1 MKALYA
7 VVAAVAV
14 LTSPAVIAQEQA
26 ADNMAIVREKV
37 RADKKLLVAA
47 NMTLSEQEAAAFWPV
62 YEAYQ
67 KDIETLNNRT
77 RDAIKAYAAAY
88 NQGAVPD
95 DVAKKLLG
103 EALAIEGAELDMRKS
118 YVPKFEKVLPS
129 AKVARY
135 YQIENKIRAAI
146 KYELAEGIPLVQ

>member
-7 VVAAVAV
+7 AVAAAAV
-14 LTSPAVIAQEQA
+14 LASPAVIAQEQP
-26 ADNMAIVREKV
+26 ADNMAIVMEKV
-37 RADKKLLVAA
+37 RADKKLVVAA
-47 NMTLSEQEAAAFWPV
+47 NMNLTEQEATGFWPV
-62 YEAYQ
+62 YESYQ
-67 KDIETLNNRT
+67 KDIGALNDRT
-77 RDAIKAYAAAY
+77 RNAIKSYATAY
-88 NQGAVPD
+88 NAGAVPD

-103 EALAIEGAELDMRKS
+103 EVLAIEGAELDMRKS
-118 YVPKFEKVLPS
+118 YVPKFEKVLPA

>member
-7 VVAAVAV
+7 AVAAAAV
-14 LTSPAVIAQEQA
+14 LASPAVIAQEKA
-26 ADNMAIVREKV
+26 ADNMAIVMEKV

-47 NMTLSEQEAAAFWPV
+47 NMELTEQQAAAFWPV

-67 KDIETLNNRT
+67 KDLAALNNRT
-77 RDAIKAYAAAY
+77 GDAIKNYAAAY

-95 DVAKKLLG
+95 DVAKKLLA
-103 EALAIEGAELDMRKS
+103 EVLAIEGDELNMRKS
-118 YVPKFEKVLPS
+118 YVPKFEKVLPA

-146 KYELAEGIPLVQ
+146 RYELADGIPLVK